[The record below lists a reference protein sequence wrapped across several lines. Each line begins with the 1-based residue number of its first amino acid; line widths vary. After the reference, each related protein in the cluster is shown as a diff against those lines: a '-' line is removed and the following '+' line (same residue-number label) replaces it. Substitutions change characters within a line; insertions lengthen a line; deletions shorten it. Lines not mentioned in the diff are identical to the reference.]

1 MRAVMRPPIT
11 RALSQALA
19 WLNFALLLSVPLK
32 FIPLLISLS
41 HGLDLSHLEDA
52 HPLHAQRA
60 WALDLVSDTAL
71 ILLVWYLLGHLNR
84 WWVGAYRWW
93 PWRPLGVVDTSAGE
107 QQQADQHPG

>member
-1 MRAVMRPPIT
+1 MRPSVT
-11 RALSQALA
+11 RALSLALA

-41 HGLDLSHLEDA
+41 YGLDLSHLEDT
-52 HPLHAQRA
+52 HPWHAQRA

-84 WWVGAYRWW
+84 CWVGAYRWW
-93 PWRPLGVVDTSAGE
+93 PWRPLRCLDTSAGE